1 MWRNDKPFKLLVRI
15 IGQRENDPVGMRAR
29 FERADLDAPDN
40 AVGAGRGSRPT
51 DGHPERHSVQQL
63 S

>member
-15 IGQRENDPVGMRAR
+15 IGQRENDPVGMRAG
-29 FERADLDAPDN
+29 FERADLDARTMPSEPG
-40 AVGAGRGSRPT
+40 AVETNRRS
-51 DGHPERHSVQQL
+51 PERHSVQQL